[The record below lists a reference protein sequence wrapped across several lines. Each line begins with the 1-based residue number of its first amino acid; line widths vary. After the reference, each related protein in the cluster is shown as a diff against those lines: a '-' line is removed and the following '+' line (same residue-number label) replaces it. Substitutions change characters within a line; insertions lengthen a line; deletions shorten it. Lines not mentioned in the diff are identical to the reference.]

1 MEIRGSWVTLG
12 KVSQTWQTL
21 ARTLPGARESLFRL
35 LRIYS
40 LGDELK
46 EEIEAPP
53 QSHRHPELD
62 MRLSLSLEIRN
73 THLMPK

>member
-1 MEIRGSWVTLG
+1 MTEADEQGHVEIRGSWVTLG

-46 EEIEAPP
+46 EEIEAPHSP
-53 QSHRHPELD
+53 IDTQNS
-62 MRLSLSLEIRN
+62 
-73 THLMPK
+73 T